1 MRRAQRLTQERL
13 AERAGVSYK
22 FLGEVERGAGNPTID
37 WLEAIAAALEV
48 RVRDLISDEELKPV
62 TYRPLSAPDYAVVR
76 EARDSLEEVLKQV
89 DRLKRS
95 KRRPRH

>member
-37 WLEAIAAALEV
+37 WLEAIAGALEV
-48 RVRDLISDEELKPV
+48 HVRDLISDEEVKPF
-62 TYRPLSAPDYAVVR
+62 TYRPLSGPDYAVVR
-76 EARDSLEEVLKQV
+76 EARDSLEKVLRQ
-89 DRLKRS
+89 LKRA
-95 KRRPRH
+95 KRRPRS